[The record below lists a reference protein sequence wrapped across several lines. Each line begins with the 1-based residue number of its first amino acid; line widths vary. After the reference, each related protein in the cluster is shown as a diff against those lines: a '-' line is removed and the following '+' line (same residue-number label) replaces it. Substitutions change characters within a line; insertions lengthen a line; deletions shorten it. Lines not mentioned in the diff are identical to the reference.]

1 MPKKKEEKQ
10 NQNNQRM
17 FIREQIQQM
26 NISNVEKDLLLSK
39 WGQDIF
45 KTEKEICKILNRKEI
60 I

>member
-1 MPKKKEEKQ
+1 MPKKKEKEKQ
-10 NQNNQRM
+10 NKQRM
-17 FIREQIQQM
+17 FIKEQIQQM

-39 WGQDIF
+39 WGQDTF